1 MRIYVHDYA
10 GHAFA
15 VQLSRALAA
24 RGHTVRHGFSATN
37 LTPQGELA
45 RQPDDSETFEPEPIS
60 TGRAVDK
67 RATGLAGLIGRQ
79 REEAAYG
86 RAAAAHVAAF
96 RPDVLLAAN
105 TPLDALVPIQS
116 AAREQGAA
124 VVNWLQDVLSVGADA
139 VLRRKIPVAGGLVG
153 RMYRQREGR
162 LLRNADAVVGIT
174 EDFRPL
180 LRDWNVPDARISIV
194 ENWAPLDDL
203 PQRPQDNAWS
213 RAHGLADRTVILY
226 SGTLG
231 MKHDPSLLARLA
243 AALPDPEAR
252 VVVVSSGAGA
262 DWLLAQKAARDDLRQ
277 LEVLPF
283 QPFDALPD
291 VLATASVLA
300 AILEPDASVVSVPS
314 KVLAYLCAG
323 RAISL
328 AVPPDNLAARIVTRE
343 GAGLVAPPANADA
356 YLAQTLAL
364 ATDADRQ
371 REMGAAG
378 RAYAERT
385 FRLDAIADR
394 FEQILKQVAENP
406 AGIRS

>member
-24 RGHTVRHGFSATN
+24 RDHTVRHGFSATN

-45 RQPDDSETFEPEPIS
+45 RQPDDPETFEPDPIT
-60 TGRAVDK
+60 TGRAVNK

-79 REEAAYG
+79 REETAYG
-86 RAAAAHVAAF
+86 KAAAQRVAAF
-96 RPDVLLAAN
+96 EPDVLLAAN
-105 TPLDALVPIQS
+105 TPLDALAPIQR
-116 AAREQGAA
+116 AARDQGAA
-124 VVNWLQDVLSVGADA
+124 VVNWLQDVLSVGAEA
-139 VLRRKIPVAGGLVG
+139 VLRRKIPVAGALVG

-162 LLRNADAVVGIT
+162 LLRDANAVVGIT

-180 LRDWNVPDARISIV
+180 LHDWNVPAPNIHVV

-203 PQRPQDNAWS
+203 PQRPQDNPWS
-213 RAHGLADRTVILY
+213 RTHALANRTVLLY

-243 AALPDPEAR
+243 ASLPDPEAR
-252 VVVVSSGAGA
+252 VVVVSEGAGA
-262 DWLLAQKAARDDLRQ
+262 DWLLAQKAARSDLRQ

-291 VLATASVLA
+291 VLATASVLT

-343 GAGLVAPPANADA
+343 GAGLVAAPADTDA
-356 YLAQTLAL
+356 YLAQTLEL
-364 ATDADRQ
+364 AMNANRQ

-394 FEQILKQVAENP
+394 FEQILVDAV
-406 AGIRS
+406 G

>member
-10 GHAFA
+10 GHAFV

-24 RGHTVRHGFSATN
+24 RGHTVRHGFSSTN

-45 RQPDDSETFEPEPIS
+45 RQPEDPETFEPDPIS

-67 RATGLAGLIGRQ
+67 RATGLAGLVGRQ

-86 RAAAAHVAAF
+86 RAAAARVAAF
-96 RPDVLLAAN
+96 QPDVLLAAN
-105 TPLDALVPIQS
+105 TPLDALAPIQT
-116 AAREQGAA
+116 AAKAQGAA
-124 VVNWLQDVLSVGADA
+124 VINWLQDVLSVGADA
-139 VLRRKIPVAGGLVG
+139 VLRRKIPVAGALVG
-153 RMYRQREGR
+153 AAYRQREGR
-162 LLRNADAVVGIT
+162 LLREADAVVAIT

-180 LRDWNVPDARISIV
+180 LHKWNVPDDRISVV
-194 ENWAPLDDL
+194 ENWAPLDGL

-213 RAHGLADRTVILY
+213 RAHGLANRTVILY

-243 AALPDPEAR
+243 ASLHDPEAR
-252 VVVVSSGAGA
+252 VVVVSEGAGA
-262 DWLLAQKAARDDLRQ
+262 DWLTAEKTRRSDLRQ

-291 VLATASVLA
+291 VLATASVLT

-343 GAGLVAPPANADA
+343 GAGRAAAPADA
-356 YLAQTLAL
+356 ETYLTNTLAL
-364 ATDADRQ
+364 AMDPSRQ
-371 REMGAAG
+371 LEMGTAG

-385 FRLDAIADR
+385 FRLEAIADR
-394 FEQILKQVAENP
+394 FEQILGHAAV
-406 AGIRS
+406 